1 LVARWNELK
10 TSTLTMSNI
19 INRFEKMSDI
29 APLDLVK
36 EDYASTTG
44 NGAYTGIPSVTKNS
58 LQ

>member
-1 LVARWNELK
+1 
-10 TSTLTMSNI
+10 MSNI

-29 APLDLVK
+29 VPLDLVK

-44 NGAYTGIPSVTKNS
+44 NGAYTGIPSVTKNN